1 VDHSCCGKPG
11 SARDGPAPAWRM
23 DAETGKERG
32 SLACAR
38 RGAILWA
45 DGLLYLMDER
55 PAMTLI
61 EATPEGL
68 RQVSCFPL
76 PLPSNKSAMVRL
88 FTPPVVAE
96 GRLFVRDQS
105 RVLVYDLRADSGTR

>member
-1 VDHSCCGKPG
+1 
-11 SARDGPAPAWRM
+11 M